1 MRQNP
6 KDQTQ
11 DKPEAVHP
19 EPAPRP
25 TLESIAKLR
34 MIVWEMES
42 EIGLAALGEHERD
55 VLYAIWRM
63 CPPAEDGARAFLSTD
78 LRQSALVS
86 GMAPATFYRALGA
99 LRRRGFIRFAPG
111 SRRNRYFV
119 GPGPRAK
126 SDGQAMRRIARG
138 QIHAEA

>member
-11 DKPEAVHP
+11 DKPEAEHP

-55 VLYAIWRM
+55 VLYAIWR
-63 CPPAEDGARAFLSTD
+63 
-78 LRQSALVS
+78 
-86 GMAPATFYRALGA
+86 
-99 LRRRGFIRFAPG
+99 
-111 SRRNRYFV
+111 
-119 GPGPRAK
+119 
-126 SDGQAMRRIARG
+126 IARQLPLKPASNVAVMQATITSATRRKSMAHG
-138 QIHAEA
+138 MRITSVTTP